1 MGLLSFLF
9 GGSKKQDRII
19 EALQAGAKIVD
30 VRTPD
35 EFKQAHAKG
44 AVNIPLG
51 NLGMKTAQLRKEN
64 QPITFCCMSVVR
76 AGNAASILQ
85 GVGIKSINA
94 GAWQTVA
101 KLQ

>member
-30 VRTPD
+30 VRNPD
-35 EFKQAHAKG
+35 EFKQGHAKG

-51 NLGMKTAQLRKEN
+51 NLGKKTAQLQKEN
-64 QPITFCCMSVVR
+64 QPIILCCRSGVR

-85 GVGIKSINA
+85 GVAIKSINA

>member
-30 VRTPD
+30 VRTPG
-35 EFKQAHAKG
+35 EFRQGHAKG
-44 AVNIPLG
+44 SVNIPLG
-51 NLGMKTAQLRKEN
+51 NLAQKTAQLQKEN
-64 QPITFCCMSVVR
+64 QPIILCCRSGAR

-85 GVGIKSINA
+85 GVGIQSINA
-94 GAWQTVA
+94 GAWQAVA